1 MFYCTE
7 PARFNRRE
15 TRKEVAVI
23 VQEIEAAPEAA
34 LTVSVPAAA
43 KLLGISRNLAFDL
56 VRRGEL
62 PATRLGRRLVVSRKA
77 LDRLLGDRV

>member
-1 MFYCTE
+1 MIE
-7 PARFNRRE
+7 MA
-15 TRKEVAVI
+15 
-23 VQEIEAAPEAA
+23 EAAS

-56 VRRGEL
+56 VRKGDL

-77 LDRLLGDRV
+77 LERLLGDRV